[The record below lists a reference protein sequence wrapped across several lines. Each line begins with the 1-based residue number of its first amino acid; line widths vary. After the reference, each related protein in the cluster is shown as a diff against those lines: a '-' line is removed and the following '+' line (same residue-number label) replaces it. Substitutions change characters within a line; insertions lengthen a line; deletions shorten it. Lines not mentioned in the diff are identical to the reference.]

1 MPAASA
7 MSSTLVFSKPD
18 SVNMSIAMVL
28 ISSRVVMGL
37 RPGVAAALP
46 PAGAAAAPSGV
57 AAALPSGVTARIG
70 VGSEGFILT
79 CPSG

>member
-7 MSSTLVFSKPD
+7 MSSTLVFSNPD

-37 RPGVAAALP
+37 RPGVAAPVPSEVTAALP
-46 PAGAAAAPSGV
+46 PEV
-57 AAALPSGVTARIG
+57 AAAVPPGVTARIG

>member
-7 MSSTLVFSKPD
+7 MSSTLVFSNPD

>member
-1 MPAASA
+1 M
-7 MSSTLVFSKPD
+7 
-18 SVNMSIAMVL
+18 NMSIAMVL

-46 PAGAAAAPSGV
+46 PEGAAAAPSGV